1 MPSKP
6 LPMMLRDD
14 FNRDKPL
21 NDNWREVYGGELTN
35 VCGTLVSGNALTF
48 SGVCMFIYQSPLI
61 LTALLHLDLI
71 NIAYW

>member
-48 SGVCMFIYQSPLI
+48 SGVCMFIY
-61 LTALLHLDLI
+61 
-71 NIAYW
+71 

>member
-21 NDNWREVYGGELTN
+21 NDNWKEVYGGQLTN

-48 SGVCMFIYQSPLI
+48 SGVCIFISCH
-61 LTALLHLDLI
+61 A
-71 NIAYW
+71 